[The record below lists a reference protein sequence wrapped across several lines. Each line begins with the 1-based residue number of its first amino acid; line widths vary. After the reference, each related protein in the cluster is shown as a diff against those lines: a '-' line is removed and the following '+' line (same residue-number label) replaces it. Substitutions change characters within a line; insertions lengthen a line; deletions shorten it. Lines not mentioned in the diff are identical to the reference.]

1 MIEEYFNEMA
11 DDFRKC
17 IEAFERNLTTVR
29 TGRASPV
36 LLENVQVE
44 VSSYNAKMPLK
55 QLASITA
62 PDARMLVVN
71 PWDKATMSDI
81 ERGIMSA
88 GLGLNPNNDG
98 NIIRVPIPP
107 LTGERRQELIRKVRQ
122 MAEDSRIRAR
132 QVRKDYNDLVKES
145 ENEKEISE
153 DDARKYQQDVQDAT
167 NVCVQK
173 IDQICKAKEAELM
186 EV

>member
-1 MIEEYFNEMA
+1 MIEEYFQEMA
-11 DDFRKC
+11 EDFIKC
-17 IEAFERNLTTVR
+17 IESFERNLTTIR

-36 LLENVQVE
+36 LLENVQVD

-71 PWDKATMSDI
+71 PWDKSTMTDI

-107 LTGERRQELIRKVRQ
+107 LTGERRQELTRKVRH
-122 MAEDSRIRAR
+122 MAEDAKVRAR
-132 QVRKDYNDLVKES
+132 QVRKDYNDLVKEA
-145 ENEKEISE
+145 ENDKEISE
-153 DDARKYQQDVQDAT
+153 DDSRGYMQEVQDAT
-167 NVCVQK
+167 NECVIK
-173 IDQICKAKEAELM
+173 LEELCKVKEKELM